1 MSYGDYLRYVCIR
14 FLVVDA
20 EEIKMIVQKKLSSHI
35 KNEEKNI
42 FNAFRSA
49 VCSRKEGIQ

>member
-1 MSYGDYLRYVCIR
+1 MSYGDFLRYVCIR

-49 VCSRKEGIQ
+49 VCSREEGI